1 MADIAVELRHEERT
15 HEAERIRELIEACG
29 EGSGRAQQGARR
41 TLESIG
47 APAVEA
53 LINALLHSD
62 NSTIRWR
69 AAEALGHIGDPRAIE
84 PLIRALGDRNS
95 AVQWRAIDA
104 LADIGEPAMG
114 ALTPA
119 SKEGNVDV
127 RWGATR
133 AIKDIRFKRDMEK
146 KERFYQRVKDTTA

>member
-1 MADIAVELRHEERT
+1 MADIAVELRHEERM
-15 HEAERIRELIEACG
+15 HEAESIQKLIEACG
-29 EGSGRAQQGARR
+29 EGSGRAQQEVRR
-41 TLESIG
+41 TLESMG

-53 LINALLHSD
+53 LIDALLHSG

-84 PLIRALGDRNS
+84 PLVRAMGDRNS

-104 LADIGEPAMG
+104 LADIGEPAVG
-114 ALTPA
+114 SLTRA
-119 SKEGNVDV
+119 SKDGSVDV

-133 AIKDIRFKRDMEK
+133 AIKDIRFKRDMER
-146 KERFYQRVKDTTA
+146 KERLYQGMKDATA